1 LHLPE
6 RLSLNISALQLV
18 DPDFE
23 GRLETLRR
31 RHAVDARHIELEL
44 TESSLIADPEAAI
57 ALFGRLVRAGYSLA
71 IDDFGTGYSSL
82 SYLKRLPV
90 SRLDNP
96 NDQAIVETVLAMA
109 RALGLGTVAEGTES
123 EATSHALAAL
133 GCDAAQGYYYS
144 AALSADAFADAWLKQ
159 VDPARMR

>member
-1 LHLPE
+1 M
-6 RLSLNISALQLV
+6 
-18 DPDFE
+18 
-23 GRLETLRR
+23 RR

-90 SRLDNP
+90 SRLKIDRSFVRDMLDNP

-144 AALSADAFADAWLKQ
+144 AALSADAFAERWMK
-159 VDPARMR
+159 RTG